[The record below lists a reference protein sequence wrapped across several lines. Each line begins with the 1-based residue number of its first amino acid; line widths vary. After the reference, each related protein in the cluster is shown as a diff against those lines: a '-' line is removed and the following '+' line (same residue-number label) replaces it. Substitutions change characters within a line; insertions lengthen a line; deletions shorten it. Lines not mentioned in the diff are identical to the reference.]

1 MVPLRPRLNQFALA
15 VDDEDAV
22 LKTRRASRCRRPK
35 RTITSCVTFRRF
47 LGDWQFAAL
56 KYVDP
61 VWGLGEDA
69 ALRSPCPSRMS
80 ERLRPADY
88 NLVGTSFV
96 FASLFLGK
104 GETPQ
109 GTSEQNKNAHGIAN
123 ALTVTH

>member
-15 VDDEDAV
+15 VDDEDSV
-22 LKTRRASRCRRPK
+22 LKTRRASRCRCPK
-35 RTITSCVTFRRF
+35 RAITSCVTFRRF

-56 KYVDP
+56 KYVNP
-61 VWGLGEDA
+61 VGGLGPDSS
-69 ALRSPCPSRMS
+69 LRPPGPSRMP

-88 NLVGTSFV
+88 NLVGTGFV
-96 FASLFLGK
+96 LPSLFLGK

-123 ALTVTH
+123 RPIAP